1 MRYSRGLEDLIMSF
15 RIPNRILL
23 AILFV
28 QVFSL
33 VAAEAQSQNS
43 TAPSVAD
50 AAKQAREQKKNAAS
64 AAKIITDDD
73 IDAKNVK
80 PGAEGLTVSAA
91 PELDTQGPSAAA
103 VAAQEAAD
111 QRKDLSP
118 TDDPLKKGDSAKVAK
133 LKEELAQAEED
144 LKLSQRENQLEQDT
158 VYSKPDYQHDA
169 AGKAMLDELQRQI
182 SDKQALVE
190 ELKSR
195 LTALQELLSR
205 QSAQPPAADK
215 PATPPQP

>member
-1 MRYSRGLEDLIMSF
+1 MLLHIPA
-15 RIPNRILL
+15 RIAL
-23 AILFV
+23 AIMAS
-28 QVFSL
+28 QVFF
-33 VAAEAQSQNS
+33 VGAAQLQAQNPP
-43 TAPSVAD
+43 APSVAD

-169 AGKAMLDELQRQI
+169 AGKAMLEELQRQI
-182 SDKQALVE
+182 SDKQGLIEQLKARLSALE
-190 ELKSR
+190 ES
-195 LTALQELLSR
+195 LSR
-205 QSAQPPAADK
+205 QAAEPPAAEK
-215 PATPPQP
+215 PATPPQS